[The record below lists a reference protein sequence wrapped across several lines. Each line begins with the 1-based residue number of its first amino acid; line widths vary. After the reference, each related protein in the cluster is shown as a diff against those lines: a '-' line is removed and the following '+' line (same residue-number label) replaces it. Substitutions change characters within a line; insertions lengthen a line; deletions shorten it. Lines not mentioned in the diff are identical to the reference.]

1 MQKSDIKTDHLKDIQ
16 ELDFKTKDEGDLSS
30 AVETLHLNLSLYQHK
45 QNTEL
50 NKPKAPFDFDGVHCY
65 DCGEEIPEY
74 RLKTIGDFLCTECRE
89 MRNKL
94 KNRK

>member
-16 ELDFKTKDEGDLSS
+16 ELDFKTNDEGDLSS

-45 QNTEL
+45 QNVES
-50 NKPKAPFDFDGVHCY
+50 NKPKAPFDFD
-65 DCGEEIPEY
+65 CGDEIPEY